1 MATAAQGANSSY
13 DENFSWFESFPQHL
27 WPFPAAPAM
36 FYHEKQLNFPAGYP
50 LEEIPEYESG
60 AEDHLHTAA
69 AKDMYATATWN
80 FLPQISGLMSMQP
93 LDALQSTE
101 QHHDQMH
108 RGTGCKSAAKLHNV
122 SIPVHEVKARS
133 KRAYE
138 TPVHLRKI
146 SPTLCEDPVWMLER
160 LSSRVQTIS
169 SRVANDGCDTGM
181 PCTFATRNNSA
192 TDRRQQASTLR
203 TCHDVAN
210 AVQDSPA
217 EQRTEANNVTTNTSL
232 LEKTELADLDWSGKS
247 RKSEHLVVPNGS
259 VMEPV
264 FEPYPSRSCEEDGG
278 TTSCLP
284 AMVQSQRVGVLTS
297 CSRQEVNQ
305 GSRRRREVSDTET
318 KPTAVEATTS
328 DHIVKEKEVLYAKNK
343 NLHRERSTA
352 AGSSLAAL
360 AAKNLASE
368 RKRRKKL
375 NEGLY
380 SLRSM
385 VPKIS
390 KMDKVSIVGD
400 AIDYLRELQ
409 KEVKDIEIENSEL
422 EKRVQS
428 SCVSKSGTDAEADHL
443 SRRNSEAAA
452 GDFAIDDSKIN
463 MDEVTRTGLIC
474 LPSTIA
480 ESLSPLKSLAETL
493 SGVPGWSQVRLESL
507 GENTYH
513 LRGIC
518 EKTPGVLLQLV
529 RTLELLAGL
538 DVLHASHVCCE
549 DVIINNMVIET
560 KC

>member
-1 MATAAQGANSSY
+1 MAAAAAQGANSSY

-27 WPFPAAPAM
+27 WPFPAETEM
-36 FYHEKQLNFPAGYP
+36 LYHEKPLNFLAAYP
-50 LEEIPEYESG
+50 LEEIPEYESR
-60 AEDHLHTAA
+60 AEDHLHTAT

-80 FLPQISGLMSMQP
+80 FLPQISGLTSMQP

-101 QHHDQMH
+101 QHHDHMH

-160 LSSRVQTIS
+160 LSSRAHNIS

-192 TDRRQQASTLR
+192 TDRREQASTLR
-203 TCHDVAN
+203 TWHDVSN

-217 EQRTEANNVTTNTSL
+217 EQRIEANNVTTNTSL
-232 LEKTELADLDWSGKS
+232 IEKTEPADLDWSGKPS
-247 RKSEHLVVPNGS
+247 KSEQLLVSNGP
-259 VMEPV
+259 VMDPV
-264 FEPYPSRSCEEDGG
+264 FEPYPSRDCEEDGG
-278 TTSCLP
+278 TTSRLP
-284 AMVQSQRVGVLTS
+284 AMVQSQRAGVLSS

-305 GSRRRREVSDTET
+305 GSRRRREVSDMET
-318 KPTAVEATTS
+318 RPTAVEATTS
-328 DHIVKEKEVLYAKNK
+328 DHVVKEKEVLYTKNK

-380 SLRSM
+380 SLRSI

-390 KMDKVSIVGD
+390 KVKSMLHRIMSIVLTLV
-400 AIDYLRELQ
+400 Y
-409 KEVKDIEIENSEL
+409 
-422 EKRVQS
+422 
-428 SCVSKSGTDAEADHL
+428 
-443 SRRNSEAAA
+443 
-452 GDFAIDDSKIN
+452 
-463 MDEVTRTGLIC
+463 IC
-474 LPSTIA
+474 FRMI
-480 ESLSPLKSLAETL
+480 
-493 SGVPGWSQVRLESL
+493 
-507 GENTYH
+507 
-513 LRGIC
+513 
-518 EKTPGVLLQLV
+518 
-529 RTLELLAGL
+529 
-538 DVLHASHVCCE
+538 
-549 DVIINNMVIET
+549 
-560 KC
+560 

>member
-1 MATAAQGANSSY
+1 MAAAAQGANSSY

-27 WPFPAAPAM
+27 WPFPAATEM
-36 FYHEKQLNFPAGYP
+36 LYHEKQLNFLAGYP
-50 LEEIPEYESG
+50 LEEIPEYESR

-80 FLPQISGLMSMQP
+80 FLPQISGLTSMQP
-93 LDALQSTE
+93 LEALPSTE
-101 QHHDQMH
+101 QHHDHMH
-108 RGTGCKSAAKLHNV
+108 RGTACKSAAKLHNV
-122 SIPVHEVKARS
+122 SRPVHEVKARS
-133 KRAYE
+133 KRASE
-138 TPVHLRKI
+138 TPVHLSKI

-181 PCTFATRNNSA
+181 PCTFATRNNGA
-192 TDRRQQASTLR
+192 TDRREQATTLR
-203 TCHDVAN
+203 TWHDVSN

-217 EQRTEANNVTTNTSL
+217 EQRIEANNVTTNTSL
-232 LEKTELADLDWSGKS
+232 IEKTEPADLDWSGKS
-247 RKSEHLVVPNGS
+247 RKSEQLVVSNGS

-264 FEPYPSRSCEEDGG
+264 FEPYPSRSREEDGG

-284 AMVQSQRVGVLTS
+284 AMVQSQRVGVLTN

-305 GSRRRREVSDTET
+305 GSRRRREVSDMET
-318 KPTAVEATTS
+318 RATTVEATTS
-328 DHIVKEKEVLYAKNK
+328 DHVVKEKEVLYTKNK
-343 NLHRERSTA
+343 NLHRDRSTA

-409 KEVKDIEIENSEL
+409 KEVKEIEIENSEL
-422 EKRVQS
+422 EKRVTR
-428 SCVSKSGTDAEADHL
+428 SCISKSGTAAEADHL

-452 GDFAIDDSKIN
+452 GDLAIDDSKIN
-463 MDEVTRTGLIC
+463 IDEVTRTRLIC
-474 LPSTIA
+474 VPSTIA
-480 ESLSPLKSLAETL
+480 QSLSPIKSLAETL
-493 SGVPGWSQVRLESL
+493 SGPGR
-507 GENTYH
+507 
-513 LRGIC
+513 R
-518 EKTPGVLLQLV
+518 
-529 RTLELLAGL
+529 
-538 DVLHASHVCCE
+538 
-549 DVIINNMVIET
+549 
-560 KC
+560 